1 MPDPQ
6 LEEFCRIRG
15 LSDCRPDVF
24 RRIQRHVADTVQPR
38 LDERDRLLEE
48 KAELQTKVTALESRV
63 TAQQSAKASKVAP
76 PVAQGAQA

>member
-24 RRIQRHVADTVQPR
+24 RRLQRYVADTIQPQ
-38 LDERDRLLEE
+38 LDERLTLLNENASL
-48 KAELQTKVTALESRV
+48 KAQA
-63 TAQQSAKASKVAP
+63 AKRK
-76 PVAQGAQA
+76 PVAEVA